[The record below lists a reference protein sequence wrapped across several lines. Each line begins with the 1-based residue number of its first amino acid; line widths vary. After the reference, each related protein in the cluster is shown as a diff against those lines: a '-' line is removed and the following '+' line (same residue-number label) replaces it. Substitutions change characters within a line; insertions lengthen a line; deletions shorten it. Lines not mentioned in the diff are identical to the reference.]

1 MPHCT
6 STMTITSNFNHIN
19 RKVDKSVGHGQNE
32 ACDLPINQ
40 IIQGNC
46 IQVLN
51 SLPARSVDLI
61 FADPPYNLQLR
72 DRIHRPDMTLVGS
85 VADKWDQF
93 SSIDEY
99 DQFTLEWLRAC
110 HRVLKDT
117 GSIWVIGSY
126 HNIYRVGK
134 ILMDLGF
141 WILNDVVWVKSNPMP
156 NFRGVRLTNAHESLI
171 WAQKKQGAPYT
182 FNYQVMKAF
191 NNGVQLRSV
200 WEIPVCGGKERIK
213 IDGVKAHS
221 TQKPEALLY
230 RVILTNSK
238 PGDIILD
245 PFFGTGTTGAVA
257 KRLHRNWIGIE
268 QDEQYIEVA
277 RKRIVDLTV
286 PLTSDDLFDLTPK
299 PVPFKVPFGRLL
311 ELGLIKPGDKI
322 FLDKTGTEATVL
334 PSGIIQ
340 SGEHQG
346 SIHSVGRAIL
356 RTPCNGWIHWE
367 YEHPETGKRVSINK
381 LREEAR
387 RLASTGSF
395 EVTEEHE

>member
-1 MPHCT
+1 MAIT
-6 STMTITSNFNHIN
+6 STLNHIDRQTRN
-19 RKVDKSVGHGQNE
+19 RVAQEQQEQNV
-32 ACDLPINQ
+32 ACELPINQ

-46 IQVLN
+46 IQVLKN
-51 SLPARSVDLI
+51 LPAKSVDLI

-72 DRIHRPDMTLVGS
+72 ERIHRPDMTLVGS

-93 SSIDEY
+93 DSLDEY
-99 DQFTLEWLRAC
+99 DRFTLEWLSAC

-117 GSIWVIGSY
+117 GGIWVIGSY

-171 WAQKKQGAPYT
+171 WAQKRHGSPYT
-182 FNYQVMKAF
+182 FNYQVMKSF

-213 IDGVKAHS
+213 VDGAKAHS

-238 PGDIILD
+238 PGDIVLD

-268 QDEQYIEVA
+268 QDEQYIEIA

-299 PVPFKVPFGRLL
+299 PPPFKVPFGRLL

-322 FLDKTGTEATVL
+322 ILDKTGDEATVL
-334 PSGIIQ
+334 PDGTIQ
-340 SGEHQG
+340 SGDHHG
-346 SIHSVGRAIL
+346 SIHAVGKSIL
-356 RTPCNGWIHWE
+356 HTPCNGWIHWE
-367 YEHPETGKRVSINK
+367 YEDAETKKRISINK

-387 RLASTGSF
+387 RLATSSGP
-395 EVTEEHE
+395 EPVEEHE